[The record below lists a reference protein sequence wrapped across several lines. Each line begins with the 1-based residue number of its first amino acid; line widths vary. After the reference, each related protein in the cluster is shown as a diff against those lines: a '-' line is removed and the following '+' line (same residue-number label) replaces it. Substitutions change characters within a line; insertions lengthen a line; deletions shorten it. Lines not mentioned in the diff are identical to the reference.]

1 VEMWSHVGILIGHG
15 TMMLGWWAW
24 YFQGYPGVRETLA
37 SLSR

>member
-1 VEMWSHVGILIGHG
+1 
-15 TMMLGWWAW
+15 MMLGWWAW